1 MGNNRNRS
9 KQLGVMRLRLV
20 EWATIF
26 NLMGLPPMYPPNQ
39 LDQPIENICAS
50 LVAKRQQQA
59 NVKRPM

>member
-1 MGNNRNRS
+1 
-9 KQLGVMRLRLV
+9 MRLRLV